1 MIARAHAK
9 INLTLEVFPVRD
21 DGYHALRSVVMPV
34 SLCDTLEIAPAEGLF
49 CDTGYA
55 DDLCMKA
62 ARQLRDESGTSL
74 GASIH
79 VSKRIPAGGGLGG
92 GSADAA
98 ATLVALNDVWGLG
111 LSRTELAVIGAR
123 VGSDV
128 PSLVVGGAVLM
139 EGRGEVVSS
148 VPGAPFPPIHLV
160 LAAPREPSSTAR
172 VYAECVPRVGSSPS
186 ASDRMSE
193 ALRSGDMGAGASA
206 LSNDLREP
214 AVRLCPGIAAAEEAL
229 LASGALAA
237 SMSGS
242 GSTVFGLVE
251 SEERGRE
258 IAAKVASGGFWAV
271 SVHTIG

>member
-1 MIARAHAK
+1 MTVEAHAK
-9 INLTLEVFPVRD
+9 VNLTLEVLCRRS

-34 SLCDTLEIAPAEGLF
+34 SLCDTLEISLANGLSS
-49 CDTGYA
+49 DVGYV
-55 DDLCMKA
+55 DDLCLRA
-62 ARQLRDESGTSL
+62 ARLLRDESGSSC

-79 VSKRIPAGGGLGG
+79 VAKRIPAGGGLGG

-98 ATLVALNDVWGLG
+98 ATLVALNDIWGLG
-111 LSRTELAVIGAR
+111 LSRVELAAIGAR

-128 PSLVVGGAVLM
+128 PALVLGGAVLM
-139 EGRGEVVSS
+139 EGRGEVVSGI
-148 VPGAPFPPIHLV
+148 PGAPFPPVQLV

-172 VYAECVPRVGSSPS
+172 VYAGCAPRGAGAPS
-186 ASDRMSE
+186 VSGRMAE
-193 ALRSGDMGAGASA
+193 ALRSGDVGAVASA

-229 LASGALAA
+229 LANGAVAA

-242 GSTVFGLVE
+242 GSTVFGIVE

-258 IAAKVASGGFWAV
+258 IAAKVSSCGFWAV
-271 SVHTIG
+271 CTHTIG